1 MPVWAQNP
9 LRLVFDTWFERPLAM
24 VSRCRTASTPLVAGR
39 VVAVGGND
47 CHQSRRLDRLSSQDR
62 PGKAM
67 VRAVMVV
74 ARILGL
80 DGHGDH
86 DGHDG
91 VPADDHDDE
100 SSCDAVYE
108 VRVVP
113 RRFRNLKFDV
123 SLRDDVVTADGVIL
137 DVHHHAY
144 RCRDWHAC

>member
-1 MPVWAQNP
+1 M
-9 LRLVFDTWFERPLAM
+9 FDTLSERPLAM
-24 VSRCRTASTPLVAGR
+24 ASRRRTASTPLVAGR
-39 VVAVGGND
+39 VVLVGGND
-47 CHQSRRLDRLSSQDR
+47 CHQSQPLDQLSFQDR

-80 DGHGDH
+80 DGHGDY

-91 VPADDHDDE
+91 GPADDHDGE

-108 VRVVP
+108 VRVVQP
-113 RRFRNLKFDV
+113 RFRILRFDA
-123 SLRDDVVTADGVIL
+123 SPRDDVVTDDGAIL

-144 RCRDWHAC
+144 RCRGWHAC